1 MYHFLI
7 YQSILIYKKSRKK
20 ERVATCILTTKTQ
33 KRGGED
39 IYKKILASMYYFHVF
54 DSNQEY
60 TDTRYN
66 SYREPWVG
74 VMRASSG
81 NVTFNRDEL
90 EQPLTFIIKT
100 SGNLYWKYAG
110 SASNAKTIE
119 YRIWNNKRQASE
131 WVSVTATTGGTA
143 IPVTAGDRVEFRGDN
158 VTYSTGSSDWNGFD
172 PTGKTS
178 AQFDVFGNIMS
189 LIQKEGF
196 ETLDTL
202 TQSHALRNMFIRS
215 NVVDASKLILPA
227 TGLTTNC
234 YTVMFKGCTR
244 LTGVPK
250 LPATTLA
257 ESCYSN
263 MFQDCTSI
271 TTAPDL
277 PAQTLVTGCYSN
289 MFNGCSSL
297 NHIECLATD
306 INASGSLNNWVSGV
320 SATGTFI
327 KAAGMSGWSTGISG
341 IPNGW
346 TVQETGSL
354 TLSVQSISCPASGR
368 TAQVAVT
375 SSSDW
380 SAASDSAWITLSQN
394 TGGTGNTT
402 VNVVVSGGA
411 LTNRTGHVTF
421 TSSGISATLTV
432 SQSAGEPKN
441 YLTFN
446 ITSPGYINW
455 LSSDSSAAVPIM
467 YSVNNGEWTEITS
480 SSSGA
485 KINGLVAGDT
495 VQVKAPD
502 GVTRGWIST
511 GESSYSTFSGSTAGF
526 NLEGNVM
533 SLLDS
538 ENYESMKQITQSFAF
553 TKLFAYCTGLTSAE
567 NLDMPAT
574 AISASCY
581 REMFQ
586 ECTSLTTPPLT
597 LPATSLGESCYRNM
611 FAMSGVINGPELPA
625 MNLAVNCYANMFRG
639 CTSLREAPELPADTL
654 VESCYR
660 MMFFSATSLNYIKC
674 LATDIS
680 ATNATSSWTQSVAAS
695 GLFVKSSSISTST
708 WGTGTSKIPTNWV
721 VMDEGTGDEPDY
733 TIHESTNLVHSE
745 MLRIPDSLG
754 IRQFN
759 EHGDGPYADWVYLD
773 GIFLKGVIDTYV
785 EYNSAAYDLSSL
797 LDYVGHYYGT
807 KIDNSGAID
816 SRYDNTQLDDKEPG
830 MALFTLYDLTG
841 LQKYKLCLDML
852 YDNDFSHITKNID
865 GVFYHKVGSYDRQG
879 WLDGLYMGE
888 PFRAEYAK
896 RFLTGSA
903 QAAVYDDVVYQIT
916 KLTEKTYDSTTGLYR
931 HAYDS
936 SAREGETPA
945 QWVDPN
951 SVNGEQ
957 AYYAWSR
964 ALGWTLMAIV
974 DVLEILPTNHTG
986 RTSLTN
992 LLSGMCQSILT
1003 YRDST
1008 TGVWRNVP
1016 TEPASAGTVNQNGF
1030 EASSSA
1036 MFAYAWL
1043 KGVRL
1048 GYLPASERNNAI
1060 SIYQSIKSNF
1070 FRTETY
1076 HGETVLTYSNV
1087 CRSGNPGTADGC
1099 NTKAKVYANYCDKEF
1114 FDNNTHGFAPAI
1126 YAALEYERLT
1136 NS

>member
-1 MYHFLI
+1 
-7 YQSILIYKKSRKK
+7 
-20 ERVATCILTTKTQ
+20 
-33 KRGGED
+33 
-39 IYKKILASMYYFHVF
+39 MYYFHVF

-60 TDTRYN
+60 TDTRYD
-66 SYREPWVG
+66 SYKEPWIG

-81 NVTFNRDEL
+81 NVTFNRGEL

-119 YRIWNNKRQASE
+119 YRIWNNKRQAGE
-131 WVSVTATTGGTA
+131 WVSVTSTTGGTA

-158 VTYSTGSSDWNGFD
+158 NTYSISASDWNGFD
-172 PTGKTS
+172 PTSGRTS
-178 AQFDVFGNIMS
+178 AQFDICGNIMS
-189 LIQKEGF
+189 LIQKDGF

-202 TQSHALRNMFIRS
+202 AQPHALRNMFIRS

-244 LTGVPK
+244 LTGAPK

-263 MFQDCTSI
+263 MFQGCTSL

-277 PAQTLVTGCYSN
+277 PAQTLVASCYSN
-289 MFNGCSSL
+289 MFNGCSLL

-306 INASGSLNNWVSGV
+306 INASGSLSNWVSGV

-327 KAAGMSGWSTGISG
+327 KAAGMTGWGTGASG
-341 IPNGW
+341 IP
-346 TVQETGSL
+346 
-354 TLSVQSISCPASGR
+354 A
-368 TAQVAVT
+368 
-375 SSSDW
+375 
-380 SAASDSAWITLSQN
+380 
-394 TGGTGNTT
+394 
-402 VNVVVSGGA
+402 
-411 LTNRTGHVTF
+411 
-421 TSSGISATLTV
+421 
-432 SQSAGEPKN
+432 
-441 YLTFN
+441 
-446 ITSPGYINW
+446 
-455 LSSDSSAAVPIM
+455 
-467 YSVNNGEWTEITS
+467 
-480 SSSGA
+480 
-485 KINGLVAGDT
+485 
-495 VQVKAPD
+495 
-502 GVTRGWIST
+502 
-511 GESSYSTFSGSTAGF
+511 
-526 NLEGNVM
+526 
-533 SLLDS
+533 
-538 ENYESMKQITQSFAF
+538 
-553 TKLFAYCTGLTSAE
+553 
-567 NLDMPAT
+567 
-574 AISASCY
+574 
-581 REMFQ
+581 
-586 ECTSLTTPPLT
+586 
-597 LPATSLGESCYRNM
+597 
-611 FAMSGVINGPELPA
+611 
-625 MNLAVNCYANMFRG
+625 
-639 CTSLREAPELPADTL
+639 
-654 VESCYR
+654 
-660 MMFFSATSLNYIKC
+660 
-674 LATDIS
+674 
-680 ATNATSSWTQSVAAS
+680 
-695 GLFVKSSSISTST
+695 
-708 WGTGTSKIPTNWV
+708 NWV
-721 VMDEGTGDEPDY
+721 VMDEGTWEEPDY
-733 TIHESTNLVHSE
+733 TLHESTHLVRSE

-785 EYNSAAYDLSSL
+785 EYNSTSYDLNSL

-807 KIDNSGAID
+807 KINDSGAID

-852 YDNDFSHITKNID
+852 YDNDFSTITKNID
-865 GVFYHKVGSYDRQG
+865 GVFYHKVGNYDRQG

-964 ALGWTLMAIV
+964 ALGWTLMTIV
-974 DVLEILPTNHTG
+974 DVLEILPDSHTG

-1030 EASSSA
+1030 ESSSSA

-1048 GYLPASERNNAI
+1048 GYLPASERTNAI
-1060 SIYQSIKSNF
+1060 SIYQSIKNNF
-1070 FRTETY
+1070 FRTETLQ
-1076 HGETVLTYSNV
+1076 GETVLTYTSV

-1099 NTKAKVYANYCDKEF
+1099 NTKEKVYANYCEKEF